1 MLAGTTSIGSLTGEG
16 ELTDTQL
23 FTSSGAEDT
32 AGSRLFATFNAED
45 NSALSTAQVTTP
57 AATQDPVQ
65 NLMAI
70 PATVVNIAAGFV
82 TALLAPFLAPGPVT
96 PAQPPLMLFAVLDW
110 LRREVQRTFFNRSP
124 NAVADVYTT
133 SEDIG
138 LSGNVLTD
146 GADDTDADGDELTAT
161 LVTGPA
167 HGDLTLNSDGSF
179 TYTPD
184 ADYNGTD
191 TFTYKVSDEGNWHL
205 HGLLGLFGGGGH
217 TDTAA
222 VTISVTAASNQA
234 PVAGDDNVSTN
245 EDTYVTFAVLT
256 NDTDADG
263 DPLSVAVNPYPQA
276 AHGSVAVNGDG
287 TLSYLPNFNFSGTD
301 TITYTVTD
309 GDDSDTGTVTV
320 TVNPVNDM
328 PVAMG
333 DNYTVVQNGTL
344 DVAGPGVLQ
353 NDTDLD
359 GDPLT
364 AVQFTDPSHGSVTFN
379 ADGSFTYTPDADFFG
394 TDSFEYYADDGTTTS
409 GGAFV
414 NITVTED
421 LPNAAPVANYDSFAT
436 EVDTSRHDRRG
447 TAAGQR
453 LRRRGRPADGD
464 RHPGARARRA
474 RRQRRRQLHLQP
486 RIRLRRHRQLPVRR
500 RRRRRR
506 GQRGRR
512 QHQRRHPRQLRARRQ
527 PRSGVHP
534 CRHAAGDHPRRVGR
548 QRHRR
553 RRRDSSRPTSS
564 PTRRTGP
571 SSPTS
576 AVAGPIRRTPASPV
590 TTASTTPRSTATR
603 TARRPSSRSR
613 SSAKPTA
620 TPCRSPATTAS
631 ARTSTHR

>member
-1 MLAGTTSIGSLTGEG
+1 
-16 ELTDTQL
+16 
-23 FTSSGAEDT
+23 
-32 AGSRLFATFNAED
+32 
-45 NSALSTAQVTTP
+45 
-57 AATQDPVQ
+57 
-65 NLMAI
+65 
-70 PATVVNIAAGFV
+70 
-82 TALLAPFLAPGPVT
+82 
-96 PAQPPLMLFAVLDW
+96 MLFAVLDW

-217 TDTAA
+217 TDTAQ

-328 PVAMG
+328 PVTAG

-344 DVAGPGVLQ
+344 EVAGPGVLA
-353 NDTDLD
+353 NDNDID
-359 GDPLT
+359 GDSLT

-394 TDSFEYYADDGTTTS
+394 TDSFQYYAFDGATA
-409 GGAFV
+409 GNPAFV
-414 NITVTED
+414 NITVNED

-436 EVDTSRHDRRG
+436 EVDTVLVIDAEQLLDNDFDAESDPLTVIVTQAPEHGELVDNGDGSYTYTPETGFVGTDSFQYAAADAIGEGERR
-447 TAAGQR
+447 
-453 LRRRGRPADGD
+453 
-464 RHPGARARRA
+464 
-474 RRQRRRQLHLQP
+474 
-486 RIRLRRHRQLPVRR
+486 
-500 RRRRRR
+500 
-506 GQRGRR
+506 RR
-512 QHQRRHPRQLRARRQ
+512 QHQRRHPGQLRAGRHS
-527 PRSGVHP
+527 RSGVHP
-534 CRHAAGDHPRRVGR
+534 CRHAAGHQPRRAGR

-553 RRRDSSRPTSS
+553 RRRDPDALRRLRPGVRD
-564 PTRRTGP
+564 PRAQHRRWLD
-571 SSPTS
+571 
-576 AVAGPIRRTPASPV
+576 VYAGPRLHRFRQLLLHRIRRLRGQHADSRHAPG
-590 TTASTTPRSTATR
+590 
-603 TARRPSSRSR
+603 RRPSRRQHPAGRRLRQLRHGRRHTADDRSEY
-613 SSAKPTA
+613 TA
-620 TPCRSPATTAS
+620 GQ
-631 ARTSTHR
+631 